1 VVNLLLSK
9 MPDSDEKKNDMNK
22 EQEEEATAEEEGGCV
37 LTETEQNTKSAENV
51 EHAVS
56 TTPNAVNTMEGKHVE
71 ELSSEDEQ
79 TSREEN
85 SRSHQREAARRQMA
99 LQRMKVAAALKR
111 KIAMQSEDDESES
124 GESGSESYDESSE
137 TDSAQNQNAAGRKK
151 DGGNADESSD
161 SDIQCL
167 ECKSCKKSTGTLYKC
182 SVPKCSSSVHRQCL
196 VEMRVQFVSDSK
208 KRNLN
213 LLAIDR
219 SKFFCGKRCFLRL
232 FQKTKRKN
240 NPPGPRNKR
249 FWDSSDAMEVLI
261 EWLTTHGN
269 YNKWKGGDRK
279 SGVTKKALASQI
291 AR

>member
-1 VVNLLLSK
+1 
-9 MPDSDEKKNDMNK
+9 
-22 EQEEEATAEEEGGCV
+22 V
-37 LTETEQNTKSAENV
+37 LEIN
-51 EHAVS
+51 H
-56 TTPNAVNTMEGKHVE
+56 
-71 ELSSEDEQ
+71 EQ

-85 SRSHQREAARRQMA
+85 SPSPQREAARRQMA
-99 LQRMKVAAALKR
+99 LQRMKVAAELKR
-111 KIAMQSEDDESES
+111 KAMLSEDDES
-124 GESGSESYDESSE
+124 ESGSESYDESSE

-151 DGGNADESSD
+151 DGGKDDEGSD

-167 ECKSCKKSTGTLYKC
+167 ECKSCKKSTGTLHKC
-182 SVPKCSSSVHRQCL
+182 SVPKCSFSVHRQCL

-232 FQKTKRKN
+232 FQQTKRKS
-240 NPPGPRNKR
+240 NPPGPRNER

-279 SGVTKKALASQI
+279 SGVTKKALASQT